1 MHWAVNWADLASHA
15 YAYVVLAAAALAAG
29 TVSGIT
35 LGALASHLR
44 SLRAPIL
51 ALGNIAR
58 VVPSLAVLT
67 FMLPLFGVGFLP
79 AFVALSLL
87 ATAPV
92 LINTDL
98 AFRSVPASVL
108 DAAKGVGMTSQQQ
121 LWRVE
126 WPLAFPIV
134 FAGVR
139 TASTEVIGSAVL
151 ASFIGAG
158 GLGEYITTGLQANQP
173 AQLWLGVISIGA
185 IALVAEAVLG
195 AVQIRVEAR
204 A

>member
-1 MHWAVNWADLASHA
+1 VDWGDLWSHA
-15 YAYVVLAAAALAAG
+15 LAYLALAFAALAAG
-29 TVSGIT
+29 TALGVPFGIVSAHVPG
-35 LGALASHLR
+35 LR
-44 SLRAPIL
+44 WAVL
-51 ALGNIAR
+51 ALGNIGR

-79 AFVALSLL
+79 ALAALTLL

-98 AFRSVPASVL
+98 GFRSVPTPVR
-108 DAAKGVGMTSQQQ
+108 DAATGMGMTGVQQ

-134 FAGVR
+134 FTGVR
-139 TASTEVIGSAVL
+139 TAATEVIGSAVL

-173 AQLWLGVISIGA
+173 DRLWTGVAA
-185 IALVAEAVLG
+185 IAVIAFGAELILG
-195 AVQIRVEAR
+195 AVQSRVGEPA
-204 A
+204 